1 MKNYVITIE
10 RGFGSGGKTIGCEV
24 AKRLRIPCYSDEIIQ
39 MASEESGLNPELFER
54 LQQKNRNGSVSKN
67 LATIEK
73 AIIVSPG
80 LSATKAIKDENLYNY
95 QAKIIRRMAMKESCV
110 ILGYCANY
118 ILKTFPNVLAVNI
131 QAPYHICHGE
141 IMDRYVLDSDEAASL
156 IAEKDIQRSSYYKYF
171 TGKDWTNYKE
181 YDVVMNSYRLGREK
195 CVDQIIQLL
204 RIKLGDKAEITDMKD
219 MK

>member
-1 MKNYVITIE
+1 
-10 RGFGSGGKTIGCEV
+10 
-24 AKRLRIPCYSDEIIQ
+24 
-39 MASEESGLNPELFER
+39 
-54 LQQKNRNGSVSKN
+54 
-67 LATIEK
+67 
-73 AIIVSPG
+73 
-80 LSATKAIKDENLYNY
+80 
-95 QAKIIRRMAMKESCV
+95 
-110 ILGYCANY
+110 
-118 ILKTFPNVLAVNI
+118 
-131 QAPYHICHGE
+131 
-141 IMDRYVLDSDEAASL
+141 MDRYVLDSDEAASL

>member
-1 MKNYVITIE
+1 M
-10 RGFGSGGKTIGCEV
+10 
-24 AKRLRIPCYSDEIIQ
+24 
-39 MASEESGLNPELFER
+39 
-54 LQQKNRNGSVSKN
+54 
-67 LATIEK
+67 
-73 AIIVSPG
+73 
-80 LSATKAIKDENLYNY
+80 
-95 QAKIIRRMAMKESCV
+95 
-110 ILGYCANY
+110 
-118 ILKTFPNVLAVNI
+118 
-131 QAPYHICHGE
+131 
-141 IMDRYVLDSDEAASL
+141 